1 MKKLLF
7 IIFLIFISCNKEE
20 ETRIFTVTTF
30 ANPPEGGIV
39 TLETTQGPTTGE
51 YKWGEIANLIAKPA
65 AGYSFISFSGNT
77 YIGDVIVTTGNGADK
92 IPPLKTSLEM
102 RCRDITFCEYDIIIT
117 GNFVK
122 KD

>member
-7 IIFLIFISCNKEE
+7 LFALMLVSCNNDE
-20 ETRIFTVTTF
+20 ETRIFTVSTF
-30 ANPPEGGIV
+30 ANPPEGGIL
-39 TLETTQGPTTGE
+39 TLETNQGPTTGE

-65 AGYSFISFSGNT
+65 DGYSFKSFSGNT

-92 IPPLKTSLEM
+92 IHPLKTSIEM
-102 RCRDITFCEYDIIIT
+102 RCRDITVCEYDIIIY